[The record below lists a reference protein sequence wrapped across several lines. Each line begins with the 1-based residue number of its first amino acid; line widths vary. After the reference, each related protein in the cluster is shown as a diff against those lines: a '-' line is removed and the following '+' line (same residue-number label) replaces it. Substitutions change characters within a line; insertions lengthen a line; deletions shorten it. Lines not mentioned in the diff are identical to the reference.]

1 MISAIRLTSLRASL
15 MDPDVTWT
23 GPVTVYLSIGEVT
36 CAIICVCVPTLRPL
50 VARSNRL
57 CRRTQEGNGAPVS
70 RNSSEWRKYLSN
82 GTDHL
87 ETQTTVHSLNNVDNS
102 HLISENDPLDRII
115 QEPSSCHLK
124 LCGRGPKALDNR

>member
-23 GPVTVYLSIGEVT
+23 GPETVYLSIGEVT

-57 CRRTQEGNGAPVS
+57 CRRAQEGNEAPVS
-70 RNSSEWRKYLSN
+70 RNSSEWRKYLSD

-87 ETQTTVHSLNNVDNS
+87 ETQTTVHSLDNVDNS
-102 HLISENDPLDRII
+102 YLISESNCLDRII